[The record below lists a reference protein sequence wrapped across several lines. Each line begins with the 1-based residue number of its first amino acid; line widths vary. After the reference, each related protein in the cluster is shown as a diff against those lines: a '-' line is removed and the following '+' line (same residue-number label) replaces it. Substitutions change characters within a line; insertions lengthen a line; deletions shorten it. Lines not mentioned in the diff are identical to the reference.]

1 MNKIKITTILIFILA
16 ISMIVLSISIN
27 QDNKIH
33 NNILKTINDQ
43 KNFTQE
49 ISKNIFYIYKNK
61 NTSSQL
67 DNIIKEFI
75 KNMDTNN
82 KQQHTISSNKIK
94 QQNQKIFNLWNTFY
108 SKVAN
113 FKKLNKIATPYSSI
127 ILEQT
132 LKDIYNLNIKLV
144 VEFDKLIEIQQEN
157 FKTTIQTKKNIQ
169 YMLFIVLLSL
179 LIYLFTQQKTTISFI
194 QKFLNTSKNIITNS
208 SIEDLKPI
216 EVKTNTNE
224 ILQATNNFNFLVQK
238 INNSIENSSKSIK
251 HSYNSI
257 ELLEQNIE
265 ELLELFYEMQEDKEL
280 DKEMT
285 KREDILIQ
293 SLEELTTSAT
303 KLQNLKIDL
312 DNLIAQK

>member
-16 ISMIVLSISIN
+16 ISLIVLSISIN
-27 QDNKIH
+27 QDNKTH

-61 NTSSQL
+61 NRSSSQL
-67 DNIIKEFI
+67 DNTIKEFI
-75 KNMDTNN
+75 KNIDTNN
-82 KQQHTISSNKIK
+82 KQHTISSHKIK

-108 SKVAN
+108 SKVDN
-113 FKKLNKIATPYSSI
+113 FRKLNKIATPYSSI

-144 VEFDKLIEIQQEN
+144 VEFDKLIEIQQES
-157 FKTTIQTKKNIQ
+157 FKTTIKTKKTIQ
-169 YMLFIVLLSL
+169 YLLFIALLSL

-265 ELLELFYEMQEDKEL
+265 ELLELFYEMQEDKAF

-293 SLEELTTSAT
+293 SLEELTTSAK
-303 KLQNLKIDL
+303 KLQNLKKDL
-312 DNLIAQK
+312 DNLISH